1 MTKYKSSL
9 ESILKCQMETLEL
22 ENKFIEIK
30 NSVNAFNTRLD
41 ETKESINILK
51 K

>member
-1 MTKYKSSL
+1 
-9 ESILKCQMETLEL
+9 METLEL
-22 ENKFIEIK
+22 ENKFIEMK

-51 K
+51 KQGTGKCIKKA

>member
-1 MTKYKSSL
+1 
-9 ESILKCQMETLEL
+9 METLEL

-51 K
+51 KQGTRKCIKKA

>member
-1 MTKYKSSL
+1 
-9 ESILKCQMETLEL
+9 METLEL

>member
-1 MTKYKSSL
+1 
-9 ESILKCQMETLEL
+9 METLEL

-51 K
+51 KQGTRKSIKKA